1 MFKKLISFALV
12 LVLLLSN
19 VVSFACE
26 TTSENTWLGTNATEA
41 VFTDVNEGDWYYEA
55 VMTMNRY
62 GIISGYGDGTFK
74 PLDPVSREEFALM
87 MVVALKLELKDTT
100 SSFADV
106 SSNDWASPYIET
118 AKNYITGYKIND
130 KYYYKPTQDAERE
143 DMAVAL
149 IRALGKS
156 TGGDS
161 LEALNDY
168 ADKDKVSG
176 NLYEYVASAIYNNL
190 MIGYEENGIKLFKP
204 TATLKRA
211 EAASL
216 LLSVVKEEKIVF
228 DVEEKVVMGDSDFSL
243 ELTYIEGGVILNWNY
258 ETDKA
263 VSGYKVVASKSNE
276 NPIYPAD
283 GYAKYIQSNSTTI
296 YIGDSYNNGDFLKF
310 EPGEEYYFSITA
322 LAGDEKI
329 SSNVI
334 RTMMPIAISTE
345 GRVPVVRV
353 SQLEDSILV
362 QWNEISTQGLRGYKI
377 VASKSNPN
385 PVYSEDGYA
394 FWITELSVLSKEIY
408 AGTNYNGGDLGGKF
422 IAGENY
428 YISVTAVYSDAKI
441 PGNAILITMP
451 E

>member
-1 MFKKLISFALV
+1 S
-12 LVLLLSN
+12 
-19 VVSFACE
+19 
-26 TTSENTWLGTNATEA
+26 
-41 VFTDVNEGDWYYEA
+41 
-55 VMTMNRY
+55 
-62 GIISGYGDGTFK
+62 
-74 PLDPVSREEFALM
+74 
-87 MVVALKLELKDTT
+87 LK
-100 SSFADV
+100 
-106 SSNDWASPYIET
+106 
-118 AKNYITGYKIND
+118 
-130 KYYYKPTQDAERE
+130 
-143 DMAVAL
+143 
-149 IRALGKS
+149 
-156 TGGDS
+156 
-161 LEALNDY
+161 ALNDY
-168 ADKDKVSG
+168 ADKDKVSK

-228 DVEEKVVMGDSDFSL
+228 DVEEKVVMGNSDFTL

-263 VSGYKVVASKSNE
+263 VSEYKVVASKSNE
-276 NPIYPAD
+276 NPIYPTD
-283 GYAKYIQSNSTTI
+283 GYTKYIQSNSTTI

-334 RTMMPIAISTE
+334 RAMMPAAISTE

-377 VASKSNPN
+377 VASTSNPN
-385 PVYSEDGYA
+385 PAYSEDGYA
-394 FWITELSVLSKEIY
+394 FWITDLSVRSKEIY
-408 AGTNYNGGDLGGKF
+408 VNANYNGGDLGGKF
-422 IAGENY
+422 IADENY
-428 YISVTAVYSDAKI
+428 YVSVTAVYSDAKV